1 MGKLGWNIAASI
13 GLIVISQ
20 PASAASDV
28 RVPMVVSAHRNVAQ
42 SDDPKYLLAQ
52 AAEPK
57 ETATAPAADS
67 KKPQDQSSAP
77 ASSPPTET
85 ATVPRAEKT
94 VPGCALK
101 YMAAEL
107 SGKLKGRKWKEFRQQ
122 ECGPGTAQVVFPGDG
137 CAEILQGRPR
147 EGADTH
153 LRGSIHRQQGQQR
166 QRRPEMDRKE
176 RRLLQRVRRPP
187 EGLNPS
193 APAAPTSARERL
205 GKTGG
210 NGSPALRPLRGPVSR
225 PTSRSTARACAGRV
239 RETTGSGRR

>member
-28 RVPMVVSAHRNVAQ
+28 REPMVVHPSKRGAGRSGTLARQRGRRNFR
-42 SDDPKYLLAQ
+42 
-52 AAEPK
+52 
-57 ETATAPAADS
+57 TAPAAGT
-67 KKPQDQSSAP
+67 KPQDQSSAP

-122 ECGPGTAQVVFPGDG
+122 ECGPGTAQVVFPAMVAPKYSRED
-137 CAEILQGRPR
+137 PR

-210 NGSPALRPLRGPVSR
+210 NGSPALRHLRPPVSR
-225 PTSRSTARACAGRV
+225 PTLRSTARACAARV
-239 RETTGSGRR
+239 RETTGSARK